1 MGQLAKSELTRPVEW
16 RDNFLCFRNMMYQ
29 LAYWKWPFSIMLC
42 SVIAY
47 VIPYLLSLVEK
58 RLSFLRCTIWNI
70 NDWARWLLCLSTK
83 KCKICMAYRIYFIL
97 LMMTT
102 YPWWSSLTGFGRIG
116 RLVLRIASSRDD
128 IDVVAV
134 NDPFIDA
141 KYMVC
146 TSTFSFL

>member
-1 MGQLAKSELTRPVEW
+1 MMKEHGPTGH
-16 RDNFLCFRNMMYQ
+16 NMMYQ
-29 LAYWKWPFSIMLC
+29 LAYWKWLFSIMLC

-47 VIPYLLSLVEK
+47 FIPYLLSLVEK
-58 RLSFLRCTIWNI
+58 WLLFLRCTIWNI

-97 LMMTT
+97 PTMTT